1 MGRYVPPDQEG
12 LTTGNKLAGKHPL
25 GARARHLRTTGAL
38 IVRFE
43 MPFAVWCT
51 NCKPHDTLIGQGVR
65 FNAEKKKVGNY
76 YSTPIYSFRMKHTAC
91 GGWIEIRTDPKNT
104 AYVVTEGGRKRDTGD
119 DRIPGEGEIRIRLPG
134 VGAGEEGKEDP
145 FARLEGKIED
155 KKQAET
161 ATSCILEL
169 KRHQDRYW
177 EDPYEKSRML
187 RRAFRVERKSLERAD
202 ANREALKDKMSLGID
217 LVDETEEDRLR
228 AGMVDFGGA
237 SGGTSDAAK
246 TVRLRPMFESMTS
259 SSSSLTK
266 RTATAASGKLEK
278 RNKRPKTANL
288 IAERKAALRNELTG
302 NTRAVVDP
310 FLNNNDGSEWQPGIR
325 RRKLNSSLHQNKPVS
340 VSETR
345 VVDDKGVTDAKH
357 QPALPAADG
366 PAMPIALVNYDSDS
380 D

>member
-1 MGRYVPPDQEG
+1 M
-12 LTTGNKLAGKHPL
+12 
-25 GARARHLRTTGAL
+25 
-38 IVRFE
+38 
-43 MPFAVWCT
+43 
-51 NCKPHDTLIGQGVR
+51 
-65 FNAEKKKVGNY
+65 GNY

-119 DRIPGEGEIRIRLPG
+119 DRLPGEGEIRIRLPG
-134 VGAGEEGKEDP
+134 VGAGEEGKEDS

-161 ATSCILEL
+161 ATSRILEL
-169 KRHQDRYW
+169 KRHQDQYW

-237 SGGTSDAAK
+237 SSDAAK
-246 TVRLRPMFESMTS
+246 TVRLRPMFESMAS

-266 RTATAASGKLEK
+266 RTATATSGKLEK
-278 RNKRPKTANL
+278 RSKRPRTANL
-288 IAERKAALRNELTG
+288 VAERKAALRNELTG

-310 FLNNNDGSEWQPGIR
+310 FLNNDGSAWQPGIR

-340 VSETR
+340 VSETG
-345 VVDDKGVTDAKH
+345 VVDDKGATDAKH
-357 QPALPAADG
+357 QPALRAADR